1 VIFDLFKKKLNI
13 REHFNLIN
21 HLIVTESE
29 LQWKFHTECNFSKDG
44 FRSISWSKNV
54 LKITANNMKMSI
66 DDELS
71 SLIVDLGF
79 RRVKEL
85 IDEYWALEKS
95 EKKLTDDK
103 LNEKAALTLNLHHL
117 NLSRA
122 SALGNKIKSKP
133 IIDDSLYSEI
143 KSGYE
148 LQCQI
153 ARYSRTYSNLLLY
166 KFKKNEELANKFLKK
181 GKDLLNNLDK
191 KTLNRKLK
199 DFENEIVTLINK
211 RNPNNLLRY
220 KDS

>member
-1 VIFDLFKKKLNI
+1 MNST
-13 REHFNLIN
+13 EHLNLIN
-21 HLIVTESE
+21 YLIVTESE

-44 FRSISWSKNV
+44 FRSINWSKNV
-54 LKITANNMKMSI
+54 LKITIGNMKMRI

-79 RRVKEL
+79 RRAKEL

-95 EKKLTDDK
+95 EKKLPDEK
-103 LNEKAALTLNLHHL
+103 LREKIALTLNLYHL

-133 IIDDSLYSEI
+133 IIDDSQYSEL

-153 ARYSRTYSNLLLY
+153 ARYSRTYSNLLLS
-166 KFKKNEELANKFLKK
+166 KFKKNEELANKFIEK
-181 GKDLLNNLDK
+181 GKDLLNILDK
-191 KTLNRKLK
+191 KTQSKKLK
-199 DFENEIVTLINK
+199 DLENQIITSINK
-211 RNPNNLLRY
+211 RNPNNLLKL
-220 KDS
+220 KDLN